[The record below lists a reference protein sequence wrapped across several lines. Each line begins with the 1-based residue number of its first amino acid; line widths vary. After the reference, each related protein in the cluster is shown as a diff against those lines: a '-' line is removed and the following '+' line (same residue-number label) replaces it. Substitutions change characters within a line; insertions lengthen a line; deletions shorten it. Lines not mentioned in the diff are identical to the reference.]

1 MGDLIGFALLNL
13 ALVVGLA
20 PLAEGVVRRVRAI
33 VHSRKGPPLIQPY
46 LDLAKLLVKEDL
58 APTAAGL
65 VWRMA
70 PALCLGAL
78 LMAALFIPLGPP
90 PPLASSGDVIA
101 FIYFIALSG
110 TAIMLGAFASGNP
123 YAYVGAS
130 REMMM
135 MLSVEPVMVIALV
148 TAAVKAHSLRFP
160 DLVGSYA
167 AAGPSV
173 SMVVA
178 GIAFLLALQAQVGK
192 LPFDIAEAEQEIMDG
207 PFIERSGPGLAL
219 FKLASYV
226 RVLVFGSVLVQVF
239 APWPRLGLWPADL
252 ALNFAKVGVLVLLI
266 GLVNAVNPRLRIDQ
280 SMAYFS
286 RVVVFVAV
294 AGLVFASVGA

>member
-1 MGDLIGFALLNL
+1 MAQVIGLAVLNL

-20 PLAEGVVRRVRAI
+20 PLAEGVIRRIRAI

-46 LDLAKLLVKEDL
+46 LDLLKLLAKEDL
-58 APTAAGL
+58 IPEASVLWQLGPT
-65 VWRMA
+65 V
-70 PALCLGAL
+70 CLGAV
-78 LMAALFIPLGPP
+78 LMAALLTPLGPP
-90 PPLASSGDVIA
+90 PPLAFAGDAIV
-101 FIYFIALSG
+101 FLYFIALAG
-110 TAIMLGAFASGNP
+110 VAIMLGAFASGNP

-135 MLSVEPVMVIALV
+135 ILSVEPVMAIAVV
-148 TAAVKAHSLRFP
+148 TAAVKAGSLSFP
-160 DLVGSYA
+160 DMVASYA

-192 LPFDIAEAEQEIMDG
+192 LPFDIAEADQEIMEG

-219 FKLASYV
+219 FKLASYAK
-226 RVLVFGSVLVQVF
+226 LIIFGSILVQVF
-239 APWPRLGLWPADL
+239 LPWHFGLWAADL
-252 ALNFAKVGVLVLLI
+252 ALNFVGVAVLVVVV

-280 SMAYFS
+280 SMSYFS

-294 AGLVFASVGA
+294 AGLVFASIGA

>member
-1 MGDLIGFALLNL
+1 MAQVIGLAVLNL

-20 PLAEGVVRRVRAI
+20 PLAEGVMRRIRAI

-46 LDLAKLLVKEDL
+46 LDLLKLLAKEDL
-58 APTAAGL
+58 IPETSVLWQLGPL
-65 VWRMA
+65 V
-70 PALCLGAL
+70 CLGAV
-78 LMAALFIPLGPP
+78 LMAALLTPLGPP
-90 PPLASSGDVIA
+90 PPLAFAGDAIV
-101 FIYFIALSG
+101 FMYFIALAG
-110 TAIMLGAFASGNP
+110 VAIMLGAFACGNP

-135 MLSVEPVMVIALV
+135 ILSVEPVMAIALV
-148 TAAVKAHSLRFP
+148 TAAVKAGSLSFP
-160 DLVGSYA
+160 DMVSSYA

-192 LPFDIAEAEQEIMDG
+192 LPFDIAEAEQEIMGG

-219 FKLASYV
+219 FKLASYAK
-226 RVLVFGSVLVQVF
+226 LLIFGSLLVQVF
-239 APWPRLGLWPADL
+239 IPLPRFGPWVANL
-252 ALNFAKVGVLVLLI
+252 AVNLVGVAVLVAVV

-280 SMAYFS
+280 SMSYFS

-294 AGLVFASVGA
+294 AGLVFASIGA